1 MRRSQSGE
9 CHVRVYECSLVRYMQ
24 NVTSACQST
33 ARNRHESISSTRH
46 AWYVCARASCHVCR
60 VRTVSF
66 LRRSAVYEKAKSL
79 LPHRATAAG
88 LADSRATNKNSRFL
102 RLRQGR
108 ASFHA
113 ITSSA
118 AAARAAP
125 CHCTAWRT
133 GTRNSNAGAK
143 AGARSGPRS
152 SRGCQNR

>member
-9 CHVRVYECSLVRYMQ
+9 CHVRVYECSPVRYMQ
-24 NVTSACQST
+24 NVTSSCQSA
-33 ARNRHESISSTRH
+33 ARNRHESIGSTRH
-46 AWYVCARASCHVCR
+46 AWYVCPRASCHVCR
-60 VRTVSF
+60 VRAVSF
-66 LRRSAVYEKAKSL
+66 LRLLPLPKGEVS
-79 LPHRATAAG
+79 LPHRGMVAG

-102 RLRQGR
+102 RLRQGK
-108 ASFHA
+108 APFHA